1 MAVSPAISRLRELH
15 DKAKHFALPPG
26 EQAIYERACRD
37 LSNAILTAQQRA
49 RQPGQTARRS
59 LRVPHAIKL
68 EVELPSGPHAT
79 LTLDVSTEGFAAL
92 VPEAPPS
99 GQIVHFVLHARPEPV
114 EGEAVVVGSRQQNG
128 AYRASFAI
136 AAMNAHA
143 VERLRVVVVEA
154 TLARLGK

>member
-1 MAVSPAISRLRELH
+1 MPTSPAVSRLRELH

-37 LSNAILTAQQRA
+37 LASAILAAQQRQ
-49 RQPGQTARRS
+49 RLPGQTARRS
-59 LRVPHAIKL
+59 LRVAQALKV
-68 EVELPSGPHAT
+68 EVELPNGPHAT

-92 VPEAPPS
+92 VPDAPED

-114 EGEAVVVGSRQQNG
+114 EGEAVIVGSRRQHG

-136 AAMNAHA
+136 AAMH
-143 VERLRVVVVEA
+143 ERASELLRVVVVDA
-154 TLARLGK
+154 TLQRLNA